1 MEEVSIFVDES
12 GDFGEF
18 DHRAPYYII
27 SLVFHDQSNDIS
39 EDLQTL
45 ESEMV
50 NIGWPEHCFH
60 AGPIIRSENEYKDYS
75 LGERQRLLKRLMTF
89 TRKVEI
95 KATTIYVEKKK
106 ESDEI
111 DITNMLSKQLA
122 DFIRRHLD
130 FFTNYN
136 AIKLYYDNGQTEVTK
151 ILVSVFNTLLDN
163 VEFKRVI
170 PSNYRLF
177 QVADLMCTLKLTEL
191 KMNKHI
197 LSRSEIYFFKDER
210 TFKKNYIKPIERKIF

>member
-1 MEEVSIFVDES
+1 MKELSIFVDES

-106 ESDEI
+106 GSDEI

-210 TFKKNYIKPIERKIF
+210 TFKKNYIKPIERKFF

>member
-1 MEEVSIFVDES
+1 MKELSIFVDES

-106 ESDEI
+106 GSDEI

-130 FFTNYN
+130 FFANYN